1 MTTVI
6 AYTDGSAVV
15 SGINKG
21 KGGLGVYFPYCPV
34 SKRNKGIHIGFEKT
48 KTGRVEI
55 MALLYAIKNFD
66 IDYGEKIT
74 LKVYS
79 DSQYVVKAFT
89 DHRLK
94 KWVSNGWKNTTGNVK
109 NRDLWEKLLQA
120 LEARKHFMKLDIEW
134 IKSHQLEKEK
144 DLSKKEELKKD
155 PHIIGNAMA
164 DRLAD
169 RWRLGIDLRQ
179 DL

>member
-1 MTTVI
+1 MKTII

-15 SGINKG
+15 SGANKG
-21 KGGLGVYFPYCPV
+21 KGGLGVYFPDFYGDPL
-34 SKRNKGIHIGFEKT
+34 GIHRGFENT

-55 MALLYAIKNFD
+55 MALISAIKSFYANH
-66 IDYGEKIT
+66 EEAVT

-79 DSQYVVKAFT
+79 DSQYVVKSFT
-89 DHRLK
+89 DKRLE
-94 KWVSNGWKNTTGNVK
+94 KWISNGWKNTTGNVK
-109 NRDLWEKLLQA
+109 NRDLWEKLLRE
-120 LEARKHFMKLDIEW
+120 LNIRKHFLTLDIEW
-134 IKSHQLEKEK
+134 IKAHQIEKEK
-144 DLSKKEELKKD
+144 DPIKKQQLINN

-169 RWRLGIDLRQ
+169 RWRGSKNLKQ